1 MRLLIVDVM
10 SGCINANVA
19 FRFELKVIGASRLV
33 CQRQFTI
40 VENDR
45 DMVLR
50 SRANERAWVNSLV
63 N

>member
-1 MRLLIVDVM
+1 MRLLIVEVM

-19 FRFELKVIGASRLV
+19 FRFDPNVVGASRLV

-40 VENDR
+40 VEHDR
-45 DMVLR
+45 DMVPR
-50 SRANERAWVNSLV
+50 SRANESAWVNSLV

>member
-1 MRLLIVDVM
+1 MRLLIVEVM

-19 FRFELKVIGASRLV
+19 SRFDLNVIGASRLV

-40 VENDR
+40 VEDDR
-45 DMVLR
+45 DMVFR